1 MFMEAQVLQRVIHQ
15 FNTDFAE
22 APVMWILLG
31 LYIMVQL
38 GSWQA
43 GGDLD
48 RVCALTNDHD
58 MNAAAPAGVKNELDQ
73 ICVNHRAEL

>member
-1 MFMEAQVLQRVIHQ
+1 MEASLLQRVIHQ

-22 APVMWILLG
+22 APVLWIIVG
-31 LYIMVQL
+31 LFIMAQL
-38 GSWQA
+38 GSWQT

-58 MNAAAPAGVKNELDQ
+58 MNASAPVAVKAELDH
-73 ICVNHRAEL
+73 ICMTHRAEL

>member
-1 MFMEAQVLQRVIHQ
+1 MEAALLQRVIHHL
-15 FNTDFAE
+15 NADFAE

-31 LYIMVQL
+31 LFVMAQL

-58 MNAAAPAGVKNELDQ
+58 MNLAAPVGVKDELDH
-73 ICVNHRAEL
+73 ICFNHRAEL

>member
-1 MFMEAQVLQRVIHQ
+1 LLQRVIHQ

-31 LYIMVQL
+31 FLVMAQL

-43 GGDLD
+43 GAELD
-48 RVCALTNDHD
+48 RVCALTSDHD
-58 MNAAAPAGVKNELDQ
+58 MEVAAPVGVKDELDH
-73 ICVNHRAEL
+73 ICLNHRADNS